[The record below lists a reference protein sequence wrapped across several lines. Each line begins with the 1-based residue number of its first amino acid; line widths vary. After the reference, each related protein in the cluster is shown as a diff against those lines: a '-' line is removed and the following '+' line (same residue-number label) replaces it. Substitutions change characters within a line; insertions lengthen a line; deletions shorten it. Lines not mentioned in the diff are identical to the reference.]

1 MVSNRPGQHYEETGM
16 LESSGISQRVLSWEI
31 SLSISSIEGGSRYR
45 WETGLECT
53 SKVQR
58 RDHEC
63 LRCKA
68 MALGT
73 IISEKK
79 HKLVMVSLRDLGN

>member
-1 MVSNRPGQHYEETGM
+1 MFN
-16 LESSGISQRVLSWEI
+16 WEM
-31 SLSISSIEGGSRYR
+31 SLSISSIDGGSRHR
-45 WETGLECT
+45 WETGLECA

-63 LRCKA
+63 LRCRA

>member
-45 WETGLECT
+45 WRLAWN
-53 SKVQR
+53 VL
-58 RDHEC
+58 
-63 LRCKA
+63 LRYRGEI
-68 MALGT
+68 MN
-73 IISEKK
+73 
-79 HKLVMVSLRDLGN
+79 V